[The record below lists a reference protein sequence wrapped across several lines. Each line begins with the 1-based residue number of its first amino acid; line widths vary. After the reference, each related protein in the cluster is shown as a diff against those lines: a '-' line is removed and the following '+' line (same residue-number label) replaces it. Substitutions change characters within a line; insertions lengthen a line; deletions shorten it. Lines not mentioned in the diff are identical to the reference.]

1 MEKLSFYGVGPKIG
15 RVTLPYLAVSIALT
29 VFFPEIFGM
38 GSFARLPFLI
48 AGGVLILFALVFYFS
63 TLKLM
68 LPGIKENRL
77 ITGGA
82 YRFCRNP
89 LYSAIILF
97 LIPGIGLAANSWLII
112 TTSLV
117 GFLMFRISV
126 REEEDML
133 ERIFGEEYRRYR
145 EKTPLFFPNPFAG

>member
-38 GSFARLPFLI
+38 GGFARLPFLI

-126 REEEDML
+126 REEENML
-133 ERIFGEEYRRYR
+133 ERIFGDEYRRYR